1 MYYPSRQDLVD
12 AIIQWAD
19 DTNISVYSNNN
30 ERERRICHYIDRAIE
45 LVWNARPWWSF
56 RKGFVTLNLAYGQ
69 AELPDDFGGLGDD
82 GYVVISGST
91 NLPWVEVDYQELI
104 AIRRNR
110 VWPARFQNQQV
121 FAIGPA
127 IPGEPIAVSDG
138 QAQSP
143 SVDTYTLYS
152 TGAKLP
158 GSAYVG
164 QLVVVDGFTDPD
176 NNGEFVIA
184 TVNTQNQSWDIVTRD
199 GEYVGGAEGPT
210 AITVGAGQSDRVSL
224 ISGKSGDARTI
235 DVYYDRVIPN
245 IDPSDLDRPMNLP
258 AYTHNALLCGAV
270 WYAARGKND
279 AREEEFRRDFMKAL
293 SDAIRSGRRT
303 AHRPTQLPMSVGRM
317 W

>member
-1 MYYPSRQDLVD
+1 MYYTSRQDLVN
-12 AIIQWAD
+12 AVIQWSD
-19 DTNISVYSNNN
+19 DTNITAYSNSS
-30 ERERRICHYIDRAIE
+30 EREERICHYLDRAIE

-56 RKGFVTLNLAYGQ
+56 RKGFTTVTLFSGQ

-82 GYVVISGST
+82 GYVVLSGST

-127 IPGEPIAVSDG
+127 IPGEPVAVSDG
-138 QAQSP
+138 EVQSP
-143 SVDTYTLYS
+143 SADTYTLYS
-152 TGAKLP
+152 TGNNLP
-158 GSAYVG
+158 GSAYIG
-164 QLVVVDGFTDPD
+164 QLVSVAGFADAD
-176 NNGEFVIA
+176 NNGEFVITA
-184 TVNTQNQSWDIVTRD
+184 VNTQNQSWDINTRD
-199 GEYVGGAEGPT
+199 GGDVGGVEGAT

-224 ISGKSGDARTI
+224 VSGRAEDGRTI
-235 DVYYDRVIPN
+235 DIYYDRALPN
-245 IDPSDLDRPMNLP
+245 IDPNYLNRPLNLP
-258 AYTHNALLCGAV
+258 AYTHHAILTGAI
-270 WYAARGKND
+270 WYASRGKND

-303 AHRPTQLPMSVGRM
+303 AHRPTQMPMSVGRM